1 MNSTLSEEIH
11 EKKQHIINVAEQLF
25 AENGFDGTSVR
36 DIAHQAKVNIAMI
49 SYYFGS
55 KEKLLESIIEK
66 KYNFSKYILENLI
79 TNNELTPI
87 EKIESLIQTFVKHAF
102 KQQHFHKIMVREQI
116 KGEHSQVNHLLNEF
130 KSKNQSLV
138 KKLIEEGQQKKI
150 FRANIEVQ
158 FMLSTMFG
166 TIHHLIAAQNFYY
179 EENRYKFTTQQEL
192 EDNLQIK
199 IIKHL
204 QSIINYF
211 LTNESA

>member
-1 MNSTLSEEIH
+1 MNSELTEEIH

-36 DIAHQAKVNIAMI
+36 DIAQKAKVNIAMI

-66 KYNFSKYILENLI
+66 KYNFSKNILDSLI
-79 TNNELTPI
+79 SNSSLSPT
-87 EKIESLIQTFVKHAF
+87 EKMNSMIQTFVKHAF

-138 KKLIEEGQQKKI
+138 KKLIEEGQQKKV
-150 FRANIEVQ
+150 FRSNIEVQ
-158 FMLSTMFG
+158 FMISTMFG

-179 EENRYKFTTQQEL
+179 EENRNKFSTQEEL
-192 EDNLQIK
+192 EDNLQLK
-199 IIKHL
+199 IIHHL
-204 QSIINYF
+204 QSIIKYF